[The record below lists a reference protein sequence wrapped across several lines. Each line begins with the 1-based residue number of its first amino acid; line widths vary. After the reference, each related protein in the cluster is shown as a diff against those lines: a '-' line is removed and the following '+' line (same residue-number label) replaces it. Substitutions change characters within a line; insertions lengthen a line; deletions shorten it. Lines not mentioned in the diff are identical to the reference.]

1 MIERIENQAEGNS
14 QEVKIKISEKKV
26 RKPNIQIAEVP
37 ERENRKQ
44 RGEKS
49 HHWNN
54 SRRFLRTKRYK
65 LSERTHQ
72 VPSVT

>member
-49 HHWNN
+49 HH
-54 SRRFLRTKRYK
+54 
-65 LSERTHQ
+65 
-72 VPSVT
+72 